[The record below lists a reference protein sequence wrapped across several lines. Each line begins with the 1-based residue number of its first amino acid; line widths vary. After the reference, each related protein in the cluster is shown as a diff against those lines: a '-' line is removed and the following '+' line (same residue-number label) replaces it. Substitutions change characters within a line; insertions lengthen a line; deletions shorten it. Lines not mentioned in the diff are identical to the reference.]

1 MDVGAVG
8 LLALTAAVIYGADV
22 ADTSR
27 TRTRPRRRPTSAL
40 SPYPSPFRAPREPP
54 LSELEGGSLAPW
66 SLVPHISHEVENS
79 EFRNEQLGH
88 SLTTIESRASGLR
101 ACQM

>member
-1 MDVGAVG
+1 MTLYLSYPSSEFASPGLHWLWDEPG
-8 LLALTAAVIYGADV
+8 LL
-22 ADTSR
+22 
-27 TRTRPRRRPTSAL
+27 
-40 SPYPSPFRAPREPP
+40 EPP

-79 EFRNEQLGH
+79 ELRNEQLGH

-101 ACQM
+101 AWQMKHLDEPTLFSV